1 MMTRGPEA
9 IGITAHATGYV
20 WARNGLSHPELSTR
34 EGRIL
39 FDAARPT
46 MMLSGAL
53 GGPTLESYLLA
64 RHRTIDALLERAI
77 EQDGV
82 TQVIEVACGLSPRG
96 WRFAGRYG
104 PKLTYVEAD
113 LPGMAKRKRRALAHM
128 GSLSEHHRV
137 ETLDVLRENGP
148 GSLAALAGKLD
159 PDAGLAIVTEGLLDY
174 LDRDTVEG
182 IWSRFA
188 RRLAGFRTG
197 HYLAD
202 VQLSDEA
209 SAPVR
214 AFFVMLSVLVRGRVV
229 LNFTDSHD
237 VTTALKRAGFERAT
251 VHDAEQGAAANG
263 HRGDAGARL
272 AHVLQA
278 GGCPR

>member
-1 MMTRGPEA
+1 VRARGPEA

-34 EGRIL
+34 EGRML
-39 FDAARPT
+39 FDSMRPT
-46 MMLSGAL
+46 MMHSSAL

-77 EQDGV
+77 ERDGV

-104 PKLTYVEAD
+104 SKLTYIEAD
-113 LPGMAKRKRRALAHM
+113 LPGMANRKRRALRHM
-128 GSLSEHHRV
+128 GSLGEHHRV
-137 ETLDVLRENGP
+137 ETLDVLREDGP
-148 GSLAALAGKLD
+148 GSLATLAGELD
-159 PDAGLAIVTEGLLDY
+159 PDAGLAIITEGLLDY
-174 LDRDTVEG
+174 LDRETVEG

-188 RRLAGFRTG
+188 RQLTRFRTG

-209 SAPVR
+209 STPVR
-214 AFFVMLSVLVRGRVV
+214 AFFVMLSVLVRGRVD
-229 LNFTDSHD
+229 LNFTDSND
-237 VTTALKRAGFERAT
+237 VTAALKRAGFERAT
-251 VHDAEQGAAANG
+251 MHDAEQGPATSER
-263 HRGDAGARL
+263 RGDAGARL

-278 GGCPR
+278 K